1 MIYTHDEATRIVE
14 CLAEILCQYG
24 IHVPSPEDDERE
36 KGNDV
41 GLYGS
46 AYGEI
51 LDEVEGTLI
60 SLLFRVKLG
69 EEFESYEYSGNY
81 SKLKKEN

>member
-1 MIYTHDEATRIVE
+1 MINTHDEATRIVE
-14 CLAEILCQYG
+14 CLDEILCQYG

-36 KGNDV
+36 KENDV

-46 AYGEI
+46 VYGEI

-69 EEFESYEYSGNY
+69 EEFEPYEYSGNY
-81 SKLKKEN
+81 

>member
-1 MIYTHDEATRIVE
+1 MINTHDEATRIVD
-14 CLAEILCQYG
+14 CFDEILCCHG
-24 IHVPSPEDDERE
+24 IRVPSPEDDERE
-36 KGNDV
+36 KENDV

-81 SKLKKEN
+81 

>member
-1 MIYTHDEATRIVE
+1 MINTHDEATRIVE
-14 CLAEILCQYG
+14 CFDEILCRYG
-24 IHVPSPEDDERE
+24 IRVPSPEDDERE
-36 KGNDV
+36 EENNV
-41 GLYGS
+41 ALYGS
-46 AYGEI
+46 VYGEI

-81 SKLKKEN
+81 